1 MSLLISLIV
10 VLLVAGLVL
19 YIIRLL
25 VPALGLP
32 TIIVPIATA
41 IILVLV
47 VIWLLQLLPGTD
59 LGTTLHLDD

>member
-47 VIWLLQLLPGTD
+47 VIWLLQLLPGID